1 MRSGAVKILFAL
13 AALLTM
19 SQAVAQ
25 GPADLNVRAR
35 AIADNLRCP
44 VCRGIP
50 IAESPSE
57 LARDMMTVIRE
68 KLGQGE
74 SDEQILAYFVERY
87 GEWIL
92 LQPKAQG
99 LNLMIWILPA
109 LLLLAG
115 GTLVLVSVRKWTR
128 KR

>member
-1 MRSGAVKILFAL
+1 MKILMML
-13 AALLTM
+13 AVVLTT
-19 SQAVAQ
+19 AVQSA
-25 GPADLNVRAR
+25 PNLDARAR

-68 KLGQGE
+68 KIQAGE
-74 SDEQILAYFVERY
+74 SDEQILAYFVDRY

-115 GTLVLVSVRKWTR
+115 GAIVLISVKKWTR

>member
-1 MRSGAVKILFAL
+1 MKILFAL
-13 AALLTM
+13 AAILTM
-19 SQAVAQ
+19 SQAAAQ
-25 GPADLNVRAR
+25 GPLDLNARAR
-35 AIADNLRCP
+35 AIANNLRCP

-68 KLGQGE
+68 KIQAGE
-74 SDEQILAYFVERY
+74 SDEQILAYFVDRY

-115 GTLVLVSVRKWTR
+115 GTIVLISVRKWTR
-128 KR
+128 RG